1 MCREPEIL
9 LLSIKQPRHSGKCA
23 HSKGFPSLHS
33 RISFL
38 SVVNFTSLCLQVLL
52 DVLWWWFV
60 IFSYELTMELEL
72 PSFFHITQGV
82 KELFTKVY
90 SHKTEFEI
98 ERRKILLFIQLL
110 KNQICYVSNL
120 SVLLWQDFSTLSI

>member
-1 MCREPEIL
+1 
-9 LLSIKQPRHSGKCA
+9 
-23 HSKGFPSLHS
+23 
-33 RISFL
+33 
-38 SVVNFTSLCLQVLL
+38 
-52 DVLWWWFV
+52 
-60 IFSYELTMELEL
+60 MELEL
-72 PSFFHITQGV
+72 PSVFHITQGV

-120 SVLLWQDFSTLSI
+120 SMLLWQDFSTLSI